1 MYMYVWPHVL
11 LCRIKQLHVCTEFK
25 FILYL
30 IICTGTI
37 LYNYRYNLFIYKLL
51 SRCNTCATCTCAIA
65 CAGTSTN
72 ITIKRIFGIIMTK
85 KRNKVSHLIVI
96 VARIVVRHDV
106 PFLLFW
112 IPPCT

>member
-37 LYNYRYNLFIYKLL
+37 LYNYRYNLFICTNYFLDVTHVLHVHAPLHAPEHPQTSQSKGYLEL
-51 SRCNTCATCTCAIA
+51 S
-65 CAGTSTN
+65 
-72 ITIKRIFGIIMTK
+72 
-85 KRNKVSHLIVI
+85 
-96 VARIVVRHDV
+96 
-106 PFLLFW
+106 
-112 IPPCT
+112 